1 MNKIINIKQLNWN
14 NENRGIYPFKLKIN
28 TSATEYSN
36 SIYLLHRAF
45 VIRHLKYRT
54 INASTKTR
62 AEVSGGGKKP
72 WKQKKTGRA
81 RAGSIRSPLW
91 KGGGVVFG
99 PKPRVIEKKINR
111 KEWNLALKLCLLKK
125 SDRMII
131 IEDLVQNFEMQYKT
145 KVLYHAL
152 KKWNIN
158 LEKKILIIL
167 EKSNHNI
174 LLSSRNIK
182 NIEVINANNLNLKAL
197 LSAYTI
203 ILTPNALEV
212 IDQTY
217 QGNVY
222 EKANSN

>member
-14 NENRGIYPFKLKIN
+14 NENRGSYSFDLKIN
-28 TSATEYSN
+28 TLQTDYLN

-45 VIRHLKYRT
+45 VIKHLKNRI

-91 KGGGVVFG
+91 KGGGVIFG
-99 PKPRVIEKKINR
+99 PRPRLIEKKINR

-125 SDRMII
+125 SDRMVI
-131 IEDLVQNFEMQYKT
+131 IEDLIQNFETKVKT
-145 KVLYHAL
+145 KVLYNAL
-152 KKWNIN
+152 KRWDIN
-158 LEKKILIIL
+158 LEKKILIII
-167 EKSNHNI
+167 EKSHHNI
-174 LLSSRNIK
+174 LLASRNIK
-182 NIEVINANNLNLKAL
+182 NIELINANNLNLKAL

-203 ILTPNALEV
+203 ILTPKALEL
-212 IDQTY
+212 IDKTY
-217 QGNVY
+217 QGNSY
-222 EKANSN
+222 ENKV